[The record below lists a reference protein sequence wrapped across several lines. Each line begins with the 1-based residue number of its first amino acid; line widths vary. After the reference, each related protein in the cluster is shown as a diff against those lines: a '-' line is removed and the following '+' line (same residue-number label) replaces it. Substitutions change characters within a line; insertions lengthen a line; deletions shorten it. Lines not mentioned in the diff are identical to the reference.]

1 MPSRLHPLQAVIF
14 DFDGVVVDS
23 EPLHYKA
30 FMETL
35 APFGLRHDYDTYVE
49 RYIGF
54 DDRDAFRAIFEDA
67 GRPLPPDLFERL
79 IHEKHKAFKRI
90 VSREVRPFPG
100 VHRLVQELVREGVP
114 LAIASG
120 AAREEILLML
130 EVLGLRKAFPVIVTA
145 DDVARSK
152 PDPESYV
159 LAVLL
164 LRDRGYLPNSAPGR
178 PTGCLVIEDTPTG
191 IEAAKAAGLFVVGV
205 AHSFP
210 VEALGQADRAVPVLS
225 DLSVDRLRSFIQDA
239 DQRA

>member
-35 APFGLRHDYDTYVE
+35 APFHLQHDYDVYVE

-67 GRPLPPDLFERL
+67 GRPLPADLFERL
-79 IHEKHKAFKRI
+79 IYEKQGAFKRI
-90 VSREVRPFPG
+90 VSKELRPFPG
-100 VHRLVQELVREGVP
+100 VHRLVQELVREEVP

-120 AAREEILLML
+120 SAREEILLML
-130 EVLGLRKAFPVIVTA
+130 DVLGLKQSFPVIVTA

-152 PDPESYV
+152 PDPESYI
-159 LAVLL
+159 LAVRL
-164 LRDRGYLPNSAPGR
+164 LRDRGYLPNIASGP
-178 PTGCLVIEDTPTG
+178 PEGCLVIEDTPTG
-191 IEAAKAAGLFVVGV
+191 IEAAKAAGLFVVAV

-210 VEALGQADRAVPVLS
+210 VEALGPADRAVPALS
-225 DLSVDRLRSFIQDA
+225 DLSGDLLRSFIRDA